1 MSERENV
8 TPEPSTG
15 RSPAERAQH
24 LVDQFGQRLNAARA
38 QRAARSQATD
48 GQVERPAT
56 ERAEEMLDRVGEQ
69 LGRWTAQATTQA
81 RRFAAR
87 AREEA
92 EDIWAEAQSKSHHES
107 PPPAELSEPSGH
119 SNSTH

>member
-1 MSERENV
+1 MSEHESE
-8 TPEPSTG
+8 TPTPATN

-38 QRAARSQATD
+38 QRAARAQATD
-48 GQVERPAT
+48 GQAQRPAT
-56 ERAEEMLDRVGEQ
+56 ERAEEMLDHLGEQ

-92 EDIWAEAQSKSHHES
+92 EDIWAEAQSKSHHET
-107 PPPAELSEPSGH
+107 PPPAELPESSEH
-119 SNSTH
+119 IH